1 MLFKQSLYIRC
12 RLNASL
18 SSPGFIYYVHLIFTF
33 FISYY
38 IFKIHSVVEENA
50 FCTMRCKLFFKK
62 GSDWKELGVGMLYLK
77 SLNDGKTQ
85 LLVRMETAAGKVLL
99 NISLH
104 KNIPVARVGKNNVSV
119 MSVPNPPV
127 FLKET
132 EGDNTKPLNYLI
144 RVKNSEEADDLL
156 KQINDN
162 KIKD

>member
-1 MLFKQSLYIRC
+1 MLFKQSFDILSKINAF
-12 RLNASL
+12 LN
-18 SSPGFIYYVHLIFTF
+18 SSGLIYYIHVTLSL

-38 IFKIHSVVEENA
+38 LFQILSVVEEDA
-50 FCTMRCKLFFKK
+50 FYTMRCKLFFKK
-62 GSDWKELGVGMLYLK
+62 GNDWKDLGVGMLYLK
-77 SLNDGKTQ
+77 SLSDGKTQ
-85 LLVRMETAAGKVLL
+85 LLIRMETAAGKVLL

-104 KNIPVARVGKNNVSV
+104 KNLPVAKVGKNNVSV

-144 RVKNSEEADDLL
+144 RVKNSDEADDLM

-162 KIKD
+162 KIKC